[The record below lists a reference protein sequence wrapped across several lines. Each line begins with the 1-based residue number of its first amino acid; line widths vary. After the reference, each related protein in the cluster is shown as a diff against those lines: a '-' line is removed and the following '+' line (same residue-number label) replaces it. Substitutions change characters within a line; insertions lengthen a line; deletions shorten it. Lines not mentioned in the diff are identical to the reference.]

1 MQMTAQ
7 IEDRFYFRRRVF
19 SVVDSCGGT
28 LFNPEDFGLYVASAD
43 DACRRGYV
51 AEFAVDAEER
61 LIIRNLYASPLDC
74 KSELGRLA
82 VERLRKKRELAR
94 LLADFDIIETV
105 EGGGA
110 AEGKETVQTNAARL
124 RAEIAA
130 LEAEFPWFDNE
141 DEFHRDLLARRADEA
156 GLFDGAAPTTL
167 SDDATAGCRFLYEEC
182 DLPLDF
188 TGTILIGA
196 DCVAEPTGAASADES
211 FSDRMNFGLEIK
223 NVEMGDVAKLGFDA
237 SSSGKRKAPNV
248 SACDEIVDP
257 FDSTDGDSAT
267 YKTLLELDFENGVLQ
282 SATDCS
288 AFGTARP
295 DMTNEVERAVE
306 TANDE
311 LSVADWLER
320 AFDDGFLSQ
329 WKRKEK

>member
-1 MQMTAQ
+1 MTAQ
-7 IEDRFYFRRRVF
+7 SEDRFYFQRRVF
-19 SVVDSCGGT
+19 SVVDACGGT

-94 LLADFDIIETV
+94 LLADFDRIETV
-105 EGGGA
+105 EGIGT
-110 AEGKETVQTNAARL
+110 AEGEETVEGDAARL

-130 LEAEFPWFDNE
+130 LEAEFPGFDNE

-156 GLFDGAAPTTL
+156 GLLDGAAPTTVPG
-167 SDDATAGCRFLYEEC
+167 DDVSAGCRFLYEEC

-188 TGTILIGA
+188 TGTILLGA
-196 DCVAEPTGAASADES
+196 DCVSEQTSGDALATWPSDGNAEASAEATAGG
-211 FSDRMNFGLEIK
+211 NGE
-223 NVEMGDVAKLGFDA
+223 
-237 SSSGKRKAPNV
+237 
-248 SACDEIVDP
+248 
-257 FDSTDGDSAT
+257 SAT
-267 YKTLLELDFENGVLQ
+267 YKTLWELDFEKGVLQ
-282 SATDCS
+282 AATDCS
-288 AFGTARP
+288 SFGTSRL
-295 DMTNEVERAVE
+295 DLETEIDRAAE
-306 TANDE
+306 TPNDA

-320 AFDDGFLSQ
+320 AFDDDFLSQ
-329 WKRKEK
+329 WSGKGQ

>member
-1 MQMTAQ
+1 MTAQ
-7 IEDRFYFRRRVF
+7 IEDRFYFQRRVF

-51 AEFAVDAEER
+51 AEFAVDEESR

-105 EGGGA
+105 EGVGA
-110 AEGKETVQTNAARL
+110 AEGEETVEGDAARL

-130 LEAEFPWFDNE
+130 LEAEFPGFDNE

-156 GLFDGAAPTTL
+156 GLLDGAAPTTVP
-167 SDDATAGCRFLYEEC
+167 DADVTAGCRFLYEEC
-182 DLPLDF
+182 DLPLNY
-188 TGTILIGA
+188 TGTLLIGA
-196 DCVAEPTGAASADES
+196 DCVSEQTAVDALATWPSDGSAEASAEATA
-211 FSDRMNFGLEIK
+211 GE
-223 NVEMGDVAKLGFDA
+223 
-237 SSSGKRKAPNV
+237 
-248 SACDEIVDP
+248 
-257 FDSTDGDSAT
+257 DGESAT

-288 AFGTARP
+288 NFGTSRL
-295 DMTNEVERAVE
+295 NLE
-306 TANDE
+306 TEADRVADAPNDA

-320 AFDDGFLSQ
+320 AFDDDFLSQ
-329 WKRKEK
+329 WNRGNG